1 MPFKQFFI
9 NFTEKLWRNRLLF
22 AGFLTGVFLIGF
34 SLTYFILTLTKPS
47 FNTPAPTPNAFLNA
61 TPAPINEVVPE
72 KGVYNILFIGHGGTG
87 HPGGLLAD
95 SIITIHLNTNTK
107 KITMLTIPRDLWVPG
122 NHKINAAGVQSGFQ
136 NIGIELTNVTGLP
149 FNYYVAVDFGNFVK
163 LINALGGI
171 DVEVPNSFSDT
182 FYPISGEEN
191 NTCGKTGDEVNAL
204 KAKYSGF
211 DLEKQFTC
219 RYEQLHFDKGPAKL
233 DGTTAL
239 KFVRSRHGDSDFG
252 RSLRQLAVLQGIKN
266 KLLSLQTAGKLN
278 DVVGALI
285 GLVKTD
291 MNAGVVKS
299 LVEALGDPT
308 AYSVEQIQLTTDNL
322 LNASKSSDG
331 QFILIPKA
339 GSFNFSEIKTFIK
352 NNLN

>member
-1 MPFKQFFI
+1 MPFKQFLSTFG
-9 NFTEKLWRNRLLF
+9 EKMWSNKPLF
-22 AGFLTGVFLIGF
+22 GGILAGVFVIGF
-34 SLTYFILTLTKPS
+34 SLTYIVLTLAKPS
-47 FNTPAPTPNAFLNA
+47 IGNPLPTPNAFLNA

-72 KGVYNILFIGHGGTG
+72 KGVYNILFVGHGGTG

-95 SIITIHLNTNTK
+95 SIITIHLDTNTK
-107 KITMLTIPRDLWVPG
+107 KITMITIPRDLWVPG
-122 NHKINAAGVQSGFQ
+122 NRKINASGVQSGFQ
-136 NIGIELTNVTGLP
+136 NIGTELTNVTGLP

-163 LINALGGI
+163 LIDALGGI

-182 FYPISGEEN
+182 FYPIAGEEN

-204 KAKYSGF
+204 KVKYSGF
-211 DLEKQFTC
+211 DLEKQFVC

-233 DGTTAL
+233 DGATAL

-266 KLLSLQTAGKLN
+266 KLLSLQTTGKLN

-291 MNAGVVKS
+291 MNVGVVKS

-308 AYSVEQIQLTTDNL
+308 VYSVEQIQLTTDNV

-331 QFILIPKA
+331 QFILVPKA
-339 GSFNFSEIKTFIK
+339 GNFNFSEIKTFISSQLK
-352 NNLN
+352 